1 MPKIPAVAECLEMEE
16 RAEDP
21 AQPGCTGV
29 TITGIWWPLHRWRE
43 SMAPALTLQAWFR
56 VEMWALVW
64 AHTGVSFNKSAA
76 GAFGASSR

>member
-1 MPKIPAVAECLEMEE
+1 MAECLEMEE

-29 TITGIWWPLHRWRE
+29 TITGIWWPPHRVE
-43 SMAPALTLQAWFR
+43 GVHGPSIDFAGLVQD

-64 AHTGVSFNKSAA
+64 ASHQATGVSFNKSAA